1 MIGTL
6 LPDLPVQQPPLQLLQ
21 PVRLQPVWLRL
32 RLVRLVHGIIL
43 RLLLPG
49 NQKEDGKE
57 QLRRLK
63 VRLQSL
69 VGTGDGTEKR
79 AKYRLLRVQ
88 RHQPVQ
94 RLLRPQLLP
103 SEK

>member
-1 MIGTL
+1 MVCGTLTLAGVRIRVSRQPLLKGSFVPLRRMIGTL

-21 PVRLQPVWLRL
+21 PVRLQQPVWL

-43 RLLLPG
+43 RLLLLG

-69 VGTGDGTEKR
+69 VGTGD
-79 AKYRLLRVQ
+79 
-88 RHQPVQ
+88 
-94 RLLRPQLLP
+94 
-103 SEK
+103 